1 MGKVNLEEL
10 VGGGLQEVFA
20 KAMEEVV
27 ENMQNPN
34 TPYKNKREI
43 TIKLKFEQNEDRDD
57 AAVDISVTTKLAPV
71 KPMAT
76 RMAIGKDLRTGKVY
90 AQEYGGQMRGQM
102 SFEPSKENP
111 QELMID
117 GKAVDPETGEIKEPA
132 KVLDMRAVKQA

>member
-1 MGKVNLEEL
+1 MAKVNLEEL

-43 TIKLKFEQNEDRDD
+43 AIKLKFEQNEDRDD

-71 KPMAT
+71 KPMVT
-76 RMAIGKDLRTGKVY
+76 RMAIGKVKNRKSVCAGVWKYHAWT
-90 AQEYGGQMRGQM
+90 
-102 SFEPSKENP
+102 
-111 QELMID
+111 D
-117 GKAVDPETGEIKEPA
+117 GI
-132 KVLDMRAVKQA
+132 

>member
-1 MGKVNLEEL
+1 MAKVNLEEL

-57 AAVDISVTTKLAPV
+57 AAVDISVITKLAPV
-71 KPMAT
+71 KPMVT
-76 RMAIGKDLRTGKVY
+76 RMAIGKDLKTGEVY
-90 AQEYGGQMRGQM
+90 AQEYGNTMRGQM
-102 SFEPSKENP
+102 ERC
-111 QELMID
+111 
-117 GKAVDPETGEIKEPA
+117 V
-132 KVLDMRAVKQA
+132 